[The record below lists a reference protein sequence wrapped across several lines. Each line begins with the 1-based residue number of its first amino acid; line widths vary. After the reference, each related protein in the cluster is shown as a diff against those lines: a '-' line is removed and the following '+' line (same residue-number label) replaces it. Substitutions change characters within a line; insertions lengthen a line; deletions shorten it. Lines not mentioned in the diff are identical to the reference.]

1 MTTTTKTSQLTEE
14 QITLAKKKPATS
26 TSNELVSYREAAMLL
41 GVTSTTMVGD
51 MIKVG
56 NLTACG
62 ENGSWIQLTEL
73 LTHIEKSNTKFLGEK
88 GVSLKKNP
96 YRHFKGWQDFINSHE
111 TYTVNDLG
119 SIAPNGDIDS
129 LLKSHAPI
137 FKYKKDGVMYYPR
150 FQFSKDVQGVKL
162 NQCMRNMLPD
172 YEEVCH
178 GVNELVILSAFNA
191 MYRS

>member
-1 MTTTTKTSQLTEE
+1 MTTTTQTPQLTEE
-14 QITLAKKKPATS
+14 QIALAKKKPATS
-26 TSNELVSYREAAMLL
+26 TSSEVVSHREAAMLL

-51 MIKVG
+51 MVKVG
-56 NLTACG
+56 NLTPCG

-73 LTHIEKSNTKFLGEK
+73 LAHIEKSNTKFLGDK

-111 TYTVNDLG
+111 TYTADDLRV
-119 SIAPNGDIDS
+119 IAPDGDIES
-129 LLKSHAPI
+129 LLKSYAPI
-137 FKYKKDGVMYYPR
+137 FKYEKGGIMHYPR
-150 FQFSKDVQGVKL
+150 FQFSDDTQDAKVNK
-162 NQCMRNMLPD
+162 CMKNMLPD